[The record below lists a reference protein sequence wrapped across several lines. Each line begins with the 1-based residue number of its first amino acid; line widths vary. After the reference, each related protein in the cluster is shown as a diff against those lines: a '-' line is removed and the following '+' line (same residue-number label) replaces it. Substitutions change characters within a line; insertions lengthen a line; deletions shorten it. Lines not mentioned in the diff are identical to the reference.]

1 MLRQDTPT
9 LRFLVKGVL
18 LAVGAS
24 LVTTTAMH
32 EQDAYA
38 LGMQSFVQGMFSA
51 TSSPVLANTGNGYTL
66 TGGYAEIRTP
76 LSGANIISFS
86 PPDISAGCGG
96 INLYMGSF
104 HFVNGQEFLAL
115 LRTVGQEAL
124 GYAFQLAIDAM
135 CHQCGAL
142 LASIQKA
149 ITAMN
154 NALHNT
160 CQLAQGIYPAN
171 KIIGDFAQ
179 VGHQAEKTMAANEG
193 DFSDFFGSSN
203 SADHEGVL
211 SHIADTFANNISESI
226 NGTTVTKKEPQ
237 SAMTPLGNMF
247 WKAIDNSQ
255 AYQLLSN
262 IEAGTTTNSVDTKEI
277 LMSMAGTE
285 IARPSAGKSGN
296 IAESSMQY
304 QSTNSTPN
312 AANSKNTQT
321 VDPNLFLPELVNGT
335 ATAPVDTCQT
345 WTSANG
351 HTYSA
356 TSGEMSCEQ
365 VDVGGTTLGQLGY
378 EGIGKHINHMMYG
391 GGPGNHLGLVN
402 YMIQGTALSTAQ
414 QKFAGTVPSGILSL
428 MHEAEPNKNLIT
440 TIGKKVAPI
449 LVDEYAVKLGEAIM
463 TAESSVYNGNSHVVI
478 PSNYHVAM
486 TDLERDVNMY
496 SEEEAIHENVMNELT
511 AMVRNYRASLAESGA
526 GPQ

>member
-1 MLRQDTPT
+1 MLRQDTPS

-51 TSSPVLANTGNGYTL
+51 TSSPLLANTGNGYTL

-76 LSGANIISFS
+76 LSGANIVSFS

-104 HFVNGQEFLAL
+104 HFINGQEFLAL

-160 CQLAQGIYPAN
+160 CQLAQGIFPAN
-171 KIIGDFAQ
+171 KILGDFAD
-179 VGHQAEKTMAANEG
+179 VGHQAIKTMGSAEG
-193 DFSDFFGSSN
+193 DVSDFFSASN
-203 SADHEGVL
+203 SANHEGVL
-211 SHIADTFANNISESI
+211 SHIANTFEKNISESI
-226 NGTTVTKKEPQ
+226 NGHSVTKTVPQ
-237 SAMTPLGNMF
+237 SALTPEGNMF

-255 AYQLLSN
+255 AYTLLKGIESGTSTSN
-262 IEAGTTTNSVDTKEI
+262 VDTKEI
-277 LMSMAGTE
+277 LMSMAGTD
-285 IARPSAGKSGN
+285 IARPSSGKSGN
-296 IAESSMQY
+296 QAESNMQY
-304 QSTNSTPN
+304 QSTNATPN
-312 AANSKNTQT
+312 AANSKKSQT
-321 VDPNLFLPELVNGT
+321 VNPNLFLPELVNGT
-335 ATAPVDTCQT
+335 ANAPVDTCQE
-345 WTSANG
+345 WTSAND
-351 HTYSA
+351 HTYPA
-356 TSGEMSCEQ
+356 TSGEMSCEL
-365 VDVGGTTLGQLGY
+365 VDVGGTTLGALGY
-378 EGIGKHINHMMYG
+378 EGIGKHIKHMMYG
-391 GGPGNHLGLVN
+391 GGPGNHIGLVN
-402 YMIQGTALSTAQ
+402 YMINGEPLSTAQ
-414 QKFAGTVPSGILSL
+414 QTFAGTVPSGILSL
-428 MHEAEPNKNLIT
+428 MHEAQPNKNLIT
-440 TIGKKVAPI
+440 TIGIKVAPI
-449 LVDEYAVKLGEAIM
+449 LVDEYAVKLGESIM
-463 TAESSVYNGNSHVVI
+463 TAESSVYNGNSHVIV

-486 TDLERDVNMY
+486 TDMDRSVNTY
-496 SEEEAIHENVMNELT
+496 SEKEAIQENVINELT
-511 AMVRNYRASLAESGA
+511 TMVRNYRASLDQGGA
-526 GPQ
+526 NPQ

>member
-193 DFSDFFGSSN
+193 DFSDFFGSSDEAN
-203 SADHEGVL
+203 HEGVL
-211 SHIADTFANNISESI
+211 SHIADTFENNISESI

-237 SAMTPLGNMF
+237 SAMTPIGNMF

-285 IARPSAGKSGN
+285 IARPSAGQSGN
-296 IAESSMQY
+296 AAESSMQY

-321 VDPNLFLPELVNGT
+321 VDPNLFLQELVNGT

-378 EGIGKHINHMMYG
+378 EGIGKHIDHMMYG
-391 GGPGNHLGLVN
+391 GGPGNHTGLVKE
-402 YMIQGTALSTAQ
+402 MIEGNGLSSAQ
-414 QKFAGTVPSGILSL
+414 QAFSGTIPAGILSL
-428 MHEAEPNKNLIT
+428 MHEAEPNTNLVT
-440 TIGKKVAPI
+440 TIAEKVKPI

-463 TAESSVYNGNSHVVI
+463 TAESSVYNGNSHVVV
-478 PSNYHVAM
+478 PGNYSVAM
-486 TDLERDVNMY
+486 ADLGRAVNTY
-496 SEEEAIHENVMNELT
+496 SVKEALHENVMNELT
-511 AMVRNYRASLAESGA
+511 TMVRDYRASLAQSGA

>member
-104 HFVNGQEFLAL
+104 HFINGQQFLAL

-171 KIIGDFAQ
+171 KIIGDFKE
-179 VGHQAEKTMAANEG
+179 VGDQAEKTMAANEG

-203 SADHEGVL
+203 EANHEGVL
-211 SHIADTFANNISESI
+211 SHIANTFASNISQTI
-226 NGTTVTKKEPQ
+226 NGTTVTKKVPQ
-237 SAMTPLGNMF
+237 SALTPIGNMF

-255 AYQLLSN
+255 AYTLLSG
-262 IEAGTTTNSVDTKEI
+262 IEAGTTTNNVDTKEI

-285 IARPSAGKSGN
+285 IARPSASASGN
-296 IAESSMQY
+296 TVESNMQK
-304 QSTNSTPN
+304 QSTNATPN

-321 VDPNLFLPELVNGT
+321 VAPNLFLQELVNGT
-335 ATAPVDTCQT
+335 SAAPVDTCQT

-356 TSGEMSCEQ
+356 TSGELSCEQ

-391 GGPGNHLGLVN
+391 GGPGNHVGLVKE
-402 YMIQGTALSTAQ
+402 MIAGTGLSSAQ
-414 QKFAGTVPSGILSL
+414 QAFAGTIPGGILSL
-428 MHEAEPNKNLIT
+428 MHEAQPSTNLIT
-440 TIGKKVAPI
+440 TIGEKVKPI
-449 LVDEYAVKLGEAIM
+449 LVDEYAVKLGEAVM
-463 TAESSVYNGNSHVVI
+463 TAESSVYNGNSHVII
-478 PSNYHVAM
+478 PANYHGAM
-486 TDLERDVNMY
+486 TDMERDVNTY
-496 SEEEAIHENVMNELT
+496 SEKEAIHQNVMNLLT
-511 AMVRNYRASLAESGA
+511 TMVRNYRASLAQGGA
-526 GPQ
+526 DHQ